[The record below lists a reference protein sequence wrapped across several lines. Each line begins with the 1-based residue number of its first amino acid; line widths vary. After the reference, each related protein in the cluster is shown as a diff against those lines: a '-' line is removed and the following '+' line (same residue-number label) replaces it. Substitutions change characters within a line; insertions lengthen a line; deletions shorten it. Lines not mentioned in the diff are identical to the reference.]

1 MFLRR
6 TTRTH
11 KGKTYVNY
19 QLVESVRTPK
29 GPRQSTICSLGDLGP
44 GPREEWARRAR
55 KLEQAVAGQ
64 GDLLERSDPE
74 VDRVLEKAKAKHTAD
89 AQRTAQMPGLGSDDG
104 GRITVDPKLI
114 TTELHREAGTVHV
127 GYQFWRRIGLDEI
140 LEQQGLS
147 KRTRQLAC
155 VITMNRL
162 IHPVSE
168 NAMPGW
174 IRRTALADILGRDFD
189 DLAEDA
195 LYRVLD
201 ALHPHRVAIETALV
215 ERERSLFN
223 LDPTIYLYDLTSTYF
238 EGLAAANPKA
248 QRGHTRDGRPD
259 CKQVVI
265 GLVVGRQGF
274 PICHEVFAGNTQDV
288 TTLETMLDRLAG
300 RGCLTAGATIVM
312 DRGMASAENILL
324 LESRKL
330 HYIIASR
337 QTERDRWLASFAD
350 DVAFTQVIRQPS
362 PTNPNQKK
370 TRVDVQLVRSEGC
383 NYILCRSEQR
393 IEKDKAIRE
402 KHEQRLIA
410 DLEKLSKR
418 IAGGKLTEAKKI
430 DEAIGRLKE
439 RYPRVARFYEMS
451 RDAKSK
457 SFAYKK
463 VDAKYRVAQQ
473 LDGTYL
479 LKTDRA
485 DISADE
491 GWRIY
496 TLLSRAENAF
506 RDMKSPLAERPIFH
520 HLEHRVESHVFVCLL
535 AFHLLVA
542 IEKTLRDQGVHT
554 SWATVRDALK
564 THQVSTV
571 VLPTINGR
579 CLRIRMAATPDPEV
593 EDLYKQLHVSEK
605 VITPIRSWSRVKCSG

>member
-104 GRITVDPKLI
+104 GHITVDPKLI

-174 IRRTALADILGRDFD
+174 IRRTALADILGCDFD

-201 ALHPHRVAIETALV
+201 ALHPHRVPIETALV

-350 DVAFTQVIRQPS
+350 EVAFTQVIRQPS

-383 NYILCRSEQR
+383 NHILCRSEQR

>member
-155 VITMNRL
+155 ALTMNRL

-168 NAMPGW
+168 NAMPDW

-201 ALHPHRVAIETALV
+201 ALHPHRAAIETALV

-288 TTLETMLDRLAG
+288 TTLETMLDRLAA

-330 HYIIASR
+330 HYMIASR

-393 IEKDKAIRE
+393 IAKDKAIRE

-479 LKTDRA
+479 LKTDRT

-496 TLLSRAENAF
+496 TLLSRAEDAF

-593 EDLYKQLHVSEK
+593 EDLYKQLHVSRK
-605 VITPIRSWSRVKCSG
+605 VIAPIRSWSRV

>member
-29 GPRQSTICSLGDLGP
+29 GPRQNTICSLGDLGP

-55 KLEQAVAGQ
+55 KLEHAVAGQ
-64 GDLLERSDPE
+64 EDLLERSDPE
-74 VDRVLEKAKAKHTAD
+74 VDRVLKKAEAKHTAV

-104 GRITVDPKLI
+104 GHITVDPKLI
-114 TTELHREAGTVHV
+114 TTERHREAGTVHV
-127 GYQFWRRIGLDEI
+127 GYQFWRRLGLTEI

-147 KRTRQLAC
+147 ERVRQLAC
-155 VITMNRL
+155 AMTLNRL

-168 NAMPGW
+168 NAMPAW
-174 IRRTALADILGRDFD
+174 IRRAALADILERDFD
-189 DLAEDA
+189 DLGEHS

-201 ALHPHRVAIETALV
+201 ALHPHRGAIETALV

-238 EGLAAANPKA
+238 EGLAEANPKA
-248 QRGHTRDGRPD
+248 KRGHTRDGRPD

-265 GLVVGRQGF
+265 GLVVGREGF

-288 TTLETMLDRLAG
+288 TTLETMLDRLAA
-300 RGCLTAGATIVM
+300 RGCLMAGATIVM
-312 DRGMASAENILL
+312 DRGMASAENIAL
-324 LESRKL
+324 LESRKF

-337 QTERDRWLASFAD
+337 QSERDRWLASFAD

-370 TRVDVQLVRSEGC
+370 SRVDVQLVRSEGC
-383 NYILCRSEQR
+383 NYVLCRSEQR
-393 IEKDKAIRE
+393 IAKDKAIRE
-402 KHEQRLIA
+402 KHEQRLLV

-418 IAGGKLTEAKKI
+418 IAGGRLIKAKEI
-430 DEAIGRLKE
+430 HEAIGRLRE
-439 RYPRVARFYEMS
+439 RYPRVARFYELMY
-451 RDAKSK
+451 DAKSK
-457 SFAYKK
+457 SFAYKR
-463 VDAKYRVAQQ
+463 VDAKYQVAQQ

-496 TLLSRAENAF
+496 TLLSRAEDAF
-506 RDMKSPLAERPIFH
+506 RDLKSPLAERPIFH
-520 HLEHRVESHVFVCLL
+520 HLEHRVESHIFVCLL

-542 IEKTLRDQGVHT
+542 IEQTLLDQGVHT
-554 SWATVRDALK
+554 SWATVREVLK

-579 CLRIRMAATPDPEV
+579 CLRIRIRMGATPDPEV
-593 EDLYKQLHVSEK
+593 KDLYKQLHITEK
-605 VITPIRSWSRVKCSG
+605 VITPVRRWSPI